1 MSNTGSNKKTVILA
15 EGAIMV
21 ALSIAHFA
29 VSDLIPWPYAYGGGI
44 SIFAQVPIVNYSY
57 RRGIKN
63 GVAASLVLSVLQL
76 LTGLK
81 NFAWVSVIGAYL
93 IVALADYIVAFGCLG
108 LGGMFKGKFK
118 NPTAELA
125 LGSVVVCLIR
135 FVCHYISGVTIYKI
149 LAPTEFM
156 KWTFTSPSAY
166 SLVYNGSYM
175 LPNTIIALVIAAVLY
190 KPLKKYILGQDLG
203 N

>member
-21 ALSIAHFA
+21 ALSIALFA
-29 VSDLIPWPYAYGGGI
+29 VSDLIPWPYAYGGGF
-44 SIFAQVPIVNYSY
+44 SIFAQVPIVSYSY

-63 GVAASLVLSVLQL
+63 GVAASLVLSVFQL

-81 NFAWVSVIGAYL
+81 NFAWVSGIGAYL

-135 FVCHYISGVTIYKI
+135 FVCHYISGVTI
-149 LAPTEFM
+149 
-156 KWTFTSPSAY
+156 WTDYCPADMVVPVY
-166 SLVYNGSYM
+166 SLLYNGSYM
-175 LPNTIIALVIAAVLY
+175 LIETIITVIGAVALSKVPAVINVNGKAS
-190 KPLKKYILGQDLG
+190 K

>member
-21 ALSIAHFA
+21 ALSIALFA
-29 VSDLIPWPYAYGGGI
+29 VSDLIPWPYAYGGGF
-44 SIFAQVPIVNYSY
+44 SIFAQVPIVIYSY
-57 RRGIKN
+57 RRGTKN
-63 GVAASLVLSVLQL
+63 GVAASLVLSVFQL

-81 NFAWVSVIGAYL
+81 NFAWVSGIGAYL

-135 FVCHYISGVTIYKI
+135 FVCHYISGVTI
-149 LAPTEFM
+149 
-156 KWTFTSPSAY
+156 WTDYCPADMVVPVY

-175 LPNTIIALVIAAVLY
+175 LIETIITVIGAVALSKVPAVINVNGKAS
-190 KPLKKYILGQDLG
+190 K

>member
-21 ALSIAHFA
+21 ALSIALFA
-29 VSDLIPWPYAYGGGI
+29 VSDLIPWPYAYGGGF
-44 SIFAQVPIVNYSY
+44 SIFAQVPIVIYSY

-63 GVAASLVLSVLQL
+63 GVAASLVLSVFQL

-81 NFAWVSVIGAYL
+81 NFAWVSGIGAYL

-108 LGGMFKGKFK
+108 LGGMFKDKFK

-135 FVCHYISGVTIYKI
+135 FVCHYISGVTIWKDYCPADMI
-149 LAPTEFM
+149 VPV
-156 KWTFTSPSAY
+156 Y

-175 LPNTIIALVIAAVLY
+175 LIETIITVIGAVALSKVPAVINVNGKAP
-190 KPLKKYILGQDLG
+190 K

>member
-21 ALSIAHFA
+21 ALSIALFA
-29 VSDLIPWPYAYGGGI
+29 VSDLIPWPYAYGGGF
-44 SIFAQVPIVNYSY
+44 SIFAQVPIVIYSY

-63 GVAASLVLSVLQL
+63 GVAAALVLSVFQL

-81 NFAWVSVIGAYL
+81 NFAWVSGIGAYL
-93 IVALADYIVAFGCLG
+93 IVALADYI
-108 LGGMFKGKFK
+108 GGMFKGKFK

-135 FVCHYISGVTIYKI
+135 FVCHYISGVTI
-149 LAPTEFM
+149 
-156 KWTFTSPSAY
+156 WTDYCPADMVVPVY
-166 SLVYNGSYM
+166 SLLYNGSYM
-175 LPNTIIALVIAAVLY
+175 LIETIITVIGAVALSKVPAVINVNGKAS
-190 KPLKKYILGQDLG
+190 K

>member
-1 MSNTGSNKKTVILA
+1 
-15 EGAIMV
+15 MV
-21 ALSIAHFA
+21 ALSIALFA
-29 VSDLIPWPYAYGGGI
+29 VSDLIPWPYAYGGGF
-44 SIFAQVPIVNYSY
+44 SIFAQVPIVIYSY

-63 GVAASLVLSVLQL
+63 GVAASLVLSVFQL

-81 NFAWVSVIGAYL
+81 NFAWVSGIGAYL

-135 FVCHYISGVTIYKI
+135 FVYHYISGVTI
-149 LAPTEFM
+149 
-156 KWTFTSPSAY
+156 WTDYCPADMVVPVY
-166 SLVYNGSYM
+166 SLVCNGSYM
-175 LPNTIIALVIAAVLY
+175 LIETIITVIGAVALSKVPAVINVNGKAS
-190 KPLKKYILGQDLG
+190 K